1 MQRLTAA
8 SFRAWCAFM
17 LVCCLLSAVLVS
29 AQGGSGQF
37 WVQMFEDRNGNGI
50 QDSEPPITRGASVEL
65 LNSEG
70 VVIATAMMDNSPFAD
85 RGLVGFRF
93 LPPGEYT
100 IVVTSPEFTPTTET
114 SFTRT
119 LNEGDVLPP
128 VTFGAQQAATGA
140 AATSEAAGDFATQ
153 ALNDLSR
160 RGQIARIALA
170 ALGAV
175 IVAGLMVLLG
185 AVIYALVLRRRYKA
199 QMRKMATSTGSMPRI
214 RTTDTGQIQRS

>member
-1 MQRLTAA
+1 MLRLSARATFISTAT
-8 SFRAWCAFM
+8 
-17 LVCCLLSAVLVS
+17 LVCCLLSAVLVG

-50 QDSEPPITRGASVEL
+50 QDNEPPITRGASVEL

-100 IVVTSPEFTPTTET
+100 IVVTSPDFTPTTDT
-114 SFTRT
+114 RFTRT

-128 VTFGAQQAATGA
+128 VVFGAQQASTG
-140 AATSEAAGDFATQ
+140 TPTDPTTQ
-153 ALNDLSR
+153 NDPLR
-160 RGQIARIALA
+160 RIQVARIAIA

-185 AVIYALVLRRRYKA
+185 AAIYALVLRRRYKA
-199 QMRKMATSTGSMPRI
+199 QMHKLMTSTSSMPSI
-214 RTTDTGQIQRS
+214 RTTDSEQIQRS